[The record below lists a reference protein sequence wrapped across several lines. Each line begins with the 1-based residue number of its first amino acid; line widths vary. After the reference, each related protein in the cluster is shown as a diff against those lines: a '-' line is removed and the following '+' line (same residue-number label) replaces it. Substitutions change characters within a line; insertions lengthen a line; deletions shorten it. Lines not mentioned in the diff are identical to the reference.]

1 MGIDSPHGRPAC
13 TPNPDDDQPL
23 AAPSRVVRTHY
34 LTRVLASH
42 SLIMSVRPVKNLF
55 ELCRLLPN
63 YGVGFKLKRN
73 SWKAEDCYWT
83 LSKTA
88 PSMDGRHGKAYNGM
102 KLPDWHNAQYMHQ
115 ILKANGC
122 EDDFPLFKTI
132 HAIGFEGA
140 PPESI
145 ISCMEQK
152 INMIE

>member
-1 MGIDSPHGRPAC
+1 MGAIDSPHGRSSLHTKPRRRPA
-13 TPNPDDDQPL
+13 L

-88 PSMDGRHGKAYNGM
+88 PTMDGRHGKAYG
-102 KLPDWHNAQYMHQ
+102 KLTWKGVEQPTEKK
-115 ILKANGC
+115 IRGVLKR
-122 EDDFPLFKTI
+122 PWSYVK
-132 HAIGFEGA
+132 
-140 PPESI
+140 
-145 ISCMEQK
+145 
-152 INMIE
+152 